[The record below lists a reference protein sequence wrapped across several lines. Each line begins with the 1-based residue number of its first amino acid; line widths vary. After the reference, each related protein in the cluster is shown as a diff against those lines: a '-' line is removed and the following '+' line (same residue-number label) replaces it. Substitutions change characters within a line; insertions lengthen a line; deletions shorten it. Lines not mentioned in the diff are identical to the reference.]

1 MVFFPIRGL
10 GDNRNSMNSSSKE
23 IMRSELVFVVILA
36 VLGPLSISLYLP
48 ILGLMPEILQTSES
62 KRS

>member
-1 MVFFPIRGL
+1 
-10 GDNRNSMNSSSKE
+10 MNSSSKE

-48 ILGLMPEILQTSES
+48 ILGLMPKILQTSES